1 MPYKDPDPTDPNMLV
16 GVMLPADA
24 EATRDMAY
32 VFAEEFARLGYS
44 REQLLWLF
52 KNPFY
57 GGAHGAYRALGEA
70 EILPIIEECLNVWR
84 NLRVKVQ
91 DVQIADQAVAD
102 VMLGPSEASQTES
115 EILRRM
121 PQDDTTNNSTL
132 ERGEAPADASESV
145 SGCRR

>member
-1 MPYKDPDPTDPNMLV
+1 MPFKDPDPTDPNMLV

-57 GGAHGAYRALGEA
+57 GGAHGAYRALGANET
-70 EILPIIEECLNVWR
+70 LSIIDECLKVWGSMKIG
-84 NLRVKVQ
+84 VH
-91 DVQIADQAVAD
+91 DVQVVQNDEPPPRVLPRDAGKDEGGG
-102 VMLGPSEASQTES
+102 L
-115 EILRRM
+115 
-121 PQDDTTNNSTL
+121 NSGNGL
-132 ERGEAPADASESV
+132 KPRQEERGND
-145 SGCRR
+145 